1 MKPIAVN
8 LLERR
13 VGTLA
18 PHISLGVIEFLE
30 KEVLMNVYNNSGDQV
45 LQLSFTHDNSEN
57 YLSRFD
63 ENRLTNWVIGSLSDY
78 NISKEKSVLGSCKY
92 SLYYRDKDEVFAALI
107 PGTYLYRLFRDSLK

>member
-1 MKPIAVN
+1 MKSIAVN

-13 VGTLA
+13 IGTLA
-18 PHISLGVIEFLE
+18 PHISIGVIEFLE

-78 NISKEKSVLGSCKY
+78 NISKENVIPGSYKY
-92 SLYYRDKDEVFAALI
+92 SLYYRDKDEVFVALRK
-107 PGTYLYRLFRDSLK
+107 GTYLYRLFAASLV